1 MANSVA
7 TKKRGCSRIKR
18 WGESPCYFSRDALK
32 FSIIWWL
39 WNWISLKTS
48 WVVSRH
54 LIWISTCFHRW
65 IDRKWLKKFL
75 ARMIQLFHNRHTYEV
90 TNDINFMKAIFFI
103 TVWRL
108 RASVWFFL
116 KSLELYESLNFGAPL
131 PALPKCKQNYKYAS
145 KYE

>member
-18 WGESPCYFSRDALK
+18 WGESTCYFSRDALK

-65 IDRKWLKKFL
+65 IDRKWLKKFF
-75 ARMIQLFHNRHTYEV
+75 ARMIQLFHNRHTYVV
-90 TNDINFMKAIFFI
+90 TNDINFMKDIFFQYCMATLSFSMI
-103 TVWRL
+103 
-108 RASVWFFL
+108 FFL
-116 KSLELYESLNFGAPL
+116 KILELYESLNFGAPL
-131 PALPKCKQNYKYAS
+131 PLTKCKQMNN
-145 KYE
+145 E